1 MITLIVVLKNVI
13 FPSEKP
19 NPPRVIPHGLDP
31 KDVWLSDGSLLVLRG
46 GTTEVRM
53 YQDLKWKTIE
63 TLNP

>member
-46 GTTEVRM
+46 GTTEVCI
-53 YQDLKWKTIE
+53 KI
-63 TLNP
+63 